1 MTTKTLTDMK
11 KYISPVTTVTTV
23 EGCHILA
30 NSLGINDTPVDG
42 QSALQ
47 KEEDYDDWDIWE

>member
-1 MTTKTLTDMK
+1 MK

-30 NSLGINDTPVDG
+30 NSLGINSTPIDG
-42 QSALQ
+42 SQALQ
-47 KEEDYDDWDIWE
+47 KEEKDDWDIWE

>member
-1 MTTKTLTDMK
+1 MK